1 MGSSNREMCEVWR
14 QLNMRQL
21 HSCVFWALVTEW
33 KRGSSLDWLK
43 GGRRYSSGHRTRN
56 GGMSQRR
63 QCLQRKRFGW
73 CMWLRDL
80 KRLLIRGKAHSLAIY
95 TRMCCVWQP
104 RLALLRIA
112 LALVVGH
119 HGLAA
124 GPNPSL
130 NAPALSPGSLCGPA
144 SSSSGSF
151 TEASGGTLGTGSV
164 SPDFWPLPSH
174 RLRSPG
180 QGILIPDMYPTINE
194 AFHAA
199 KSPDVR
205 RPAFL

>member
-1 MGSSNREMCEVWR
+1 
-14 QLNMRQL
+14 
-21 HSCVFWALVTEW
+21 
-33 KRGSSLDWLK
+33 
-43 GGRRYSSGHRTRN
+43 
-56 GGMSQRR
+56 
-63 QCLQRKRFGW
+63 
-73 CMWLRDL
+73 
-80 KRLLIRGKAHSLAIY
+80 
-95 TRMCCVWQP
+95 MCCVWQP

-130 NAPALSPGSLCGPA
+130 NAPALSPGLLCGPA

-205 RPAFL
+205 RPAFLLTIARTLVSISLLSLTVHICAQIPLSHIYAYILISKSRQEFSSVR